1 MTAHE
6 WPDRPTPPIAPKPDK
21 LPVHVFPDVLKEHI
35 QSVAGAIEVPA
46 DLPALLSLVACSAGL
61 SGKVKAYIDNR
72 WPEVW
77 CAFYGIGILD
87 SGDRKSTTFTA
98 MMDPIFG
105 WLQDEQQRV
114 MPDYLKAQD
123 EVDVLQ
129 KGLDREKNKAQPDM
143 SLIER
148 IRKDLTAAKAAVP
161 YKPDWWRDDVTHE
174 RLVSLM
180 AENEGRAA
188 ILSPEGG
195 PLRNIDGKYSDGVAA
210 LEAIKKGFDGE
221 KISTGRQGSEDQL
234 VDRAALTL
242 GLCIQPSV
250 LETLKNQ
257 RTLLGEGVW
266 ARNAFVYPESRAGYR
281 DHRNAPGLDTGAEA
295 SYRSLVRD
303 MCDFDGER
311 NSDGGLV
318 PKEIA
323 FTKEALELLY
333 DFMAEYEREKRPG
346 GRLRPI
352 LSWGEKAHGLVVRI
366 AMLFAL
372 ADRIAKKSDRPL
384 ADIEEYWVV
393 AGIAVVRALSTH
405 ALYTFGHMDAD
416 GDQKILRYVLDRA
429 LELEAN
435 KTLRDLHRLT
445 QRKEPIKSGGVDK
458 LRELVVELEEL
469 GCLRLEQREPGKSP
483 YVRVNPAVRVDNVD
497 RTPELGTS
505 VTNVNMNG
513 DPPDTVPT
521 IYGPLQEVTH
531 EHR

>member
-1 MTAHE
+1 
-6 WPDRPTPPIAPKPDK
+6 
-21 LPVHVFPDVLKEHI
+21 
-35 QSVAGAIEVPA
+35 
-46 DLPALLSLVACSAGL
+46 
-61 SGKVKAYIDNR
+61 
-72 WPEVW
+72 
-77 CAFYGIGILD
+77 
-87 SGDRKSTTFTA
+87 
-98 MMDPIFG
+98 
-105 WLQDEQQRV
+105 
-114 MPDYLKAQD
+114 
-123 EVDVLQ
+123 
-129 KGLDREKNKAQPDM
+129 
-143 SLIER
+143 
-148 IRKDLTAAKAAVP
+148 
-161 YKPDWWRDDVTHE
+161 
-174 RLVSLM
+174 
-180 AENEGRAA
+180 
-188 ILSPEGG
+188 
-195 PLRNIDGKYSDGVAA
+195 
-210 LEAIKKGFDGE
+210 
-221 KISTGRQGSEDQL
+221 
-234 VDRAALTL
+234 
-242 GLCIQPSV
+242 
-250 LETLKNQ
+250 
-257 RTLLGEGVW
+257 
-266 ARNAFVYPESRAGYR
+266 
-281 DHRNAPGLDTGAEA
+281 
-295 SYRSLVRD
+295 